1 MIYWVDSLLVLWIH
15 THTQRNIMN
24 NLVRCVRKN
33 VTCTV
38 ISYMSSYMDYFIEYY
53 LYTTTHRM

>member
-1 MIYWVDSLLVLWIH
+1 MLHAILGRFFTSIMDTH

-24 NLVRCVRKN
+24 NVVRCVRKN

-38 ISYMSSYMDYFIEYY
+38 ISYMSSYMDFP
-53 LYTTTHRM
+53 